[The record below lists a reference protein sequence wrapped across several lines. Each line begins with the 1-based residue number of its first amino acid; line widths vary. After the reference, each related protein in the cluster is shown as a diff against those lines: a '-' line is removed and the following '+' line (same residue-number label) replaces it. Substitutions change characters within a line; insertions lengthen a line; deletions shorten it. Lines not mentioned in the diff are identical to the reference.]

1 MVAHFNRRRGMKL
14 KRNAVAALAIV
25 AAVAVGGSS
34 SALAQGSDRDSG
46 DGQRCEK
53 LIERIAQRL
62 GVSTDQAKAALKARM
77 FARIDEAVKNGRMSQ
92 ERAAALKAKIDAD
105 LCAALGGMAQRKME
119 QRAALGMLR
128 AAGAYLELSK
138 AELRAQLP
146 GTSLA
151 ALAVKQGQG
160 KTAAGLKAARDR
172 CAGGRRTCTAVPPSP
187 CVAPRNAVRDGG
199 PPQGREESPS
209 MMMRP

>member
-1 MVAHFNRRRGMKL
+1 MKL
-14 KRNAVAALAIV
+14 KRNAIAALAVV

-34 SALAQGSDRDSG
+34 SALAQGSGQGSDRGRG

-53 LIERIAQRL
+53 LIERIAQRM
-62 GVSTDQAKAALKARM
+62 GVSTDQAKAALKARI

-160 KTAAGLKAARDR
+160 KTAAGLKAAM
-172 CAGGRRTCTAVPPSP
+172 
-187 CVAPRNAVRDGG
+187 VAPGKAKLDKALADGKIDATRHAAALEKLTKLADRLAEKVW
-199 PPQGREESPS
+199 PKEA
-209 MMMRP
+209 